1 MSQLLFVHF
10 SNISCMNFVC
20 KRGDNNNIII
30 TITIR
35 FSFICS
41 GWTDEEKITFKHSRV
56 FYYCIQIDFMFIVS
70 NLINTTVDCCFANF
84 VSVKSKRI
92 TKQKTNENPKTHLVC
107 RQCTIQKLFVSIN
120 NNKVDTQSRPTRA
133 HISFVTRH
141 KLYFQFDG

>member
-1 MSQLLFVHF
+1 MLQLHFLRF
-10 SNISCMNFVC
+10 SNIYYMSFVC

-30 TITIR
+30 ITIR

-84 VSVKSKRI
+84 VSVKSKR

-107 RQCTIQKLFVSIN
+107 RQCTTQKLFVSIN
-120 NNKVDTQSRPTRA
+120 NNKVDTQSRPMQA